1 MDSLG
6 SITSNVNSMVVHL
19 QSVTEFL
26 PFCVYLEMD
35 FSDCR
40 KIETERQGEVE
51 EQKIVM
57 VQKWL
62 EGGDRN
68 WRDFIRPF
76 ALLGKCT
83 KAKELS
89 NDHSVYHFDPEVLK
103 MCTDINSEN

>member
-1 MDSLG
+1 M
-6 SITSNVNSMVVHL
+6 
-19 QSVTEFL
+19 E
-26 PFCVYLEMD
+26 

-57 VQKWL
+57 LQKWL
-62 EGGDRN
+62 EGGDHT
-68 WRDFIRPF
+68 WRDFMRPF

-89 NDHSVYHFDPEVLK
+89 TDHSVYFFEHEVLNA
-103 MCTDINSEN
+103 CPNINDMN